1 MSVAEQG
8 VSTVNN
14 RRPTGRHGGDRPP
27 SVGTYKQNVAD
38 ISAKRK
44 DLTSKPVGG
53 ADAQHQKTVHCQ

>member
-44 DLTSKPVGG
+44 DRN
-53 ADAQHQKTVHCQ
+53 Q